1 MSTTSPLQEDEV
13 DQTTPDKVDSSS
25 LSAILSDHPSDHGR
39 EGGSSDLL
47 NVLESNKSLISLSIF
62 GAVFLSLLLSN

>member
-1 MSTTSPLQEDEV
+1 MEPDEAPAESDPAKTFPSNNHTNGEGSPTEEPVSTTSPLQEDEV

-39 EGGSSDLL
+39 EG
-47 NVLESNKSLISLSIF
+47 
-62 GAVFLSLLLSN
+62 